1 MGGVETDE
9 RIVPRAE
16 RGTASVELVGIV
28 PALIV
33 AVLVATQLAA
43 VGFAL
48 WSAGLAARAGA
59 RSALVGDDAAVAA
72 RHALPGLLRGDA
84 EVDDEDDV
92 SVRVVIPRVLPVLPE
107 VGIAAHAALEVGD
120 ED

>member
-1 MGGVETDE
+1 M
-9 RIVPRAE
+9 
-16 RGTASVELVGIV
+16 L

-59 RSALVGDDAAVAA
+59 RSALVGDDAEVAA
-72 RHALPGLLRGDA
+72 RDALPGLLRSGAD
-84 EVDDEDDV
+84 VTDDEDV
-92 SVRVVIPRVLPVLPE
+92 SVEVSIPRVLPVLPD
-107 VGIAAHAALEVGD
+107 VRIAVHAALEV
-120 ED
+120 EDAS